1 MTIVRV
7 NIVFL
12 VILWSSA
19 LALEEMKRLDPTKAG
34 FSTERLLKISS
45 GMQKYIDDELTPGV
59 LTAIARKGK
68 IIHLETQGYMDVENE
83 IPLRE
88 DTIFRIASMTKPI
101 ASIALMMLW
110 EEGHFQLNDP
120 VSKFIPSFSRVKVS
134 SIETKKRYYY
144 QTCAYSYS
152 RISK

>member
-19 LALEEMKRLDPTKAG
+19 LALEEMKRLDPAEAG

-110 EEGHFQLNDP
+110 E
-120 VSKFIPSFSRVKVS
+120 
-134 SIETKKRYYY
+134 
-144 QTCAYSYS
+144 
-152 RISK
+152 

>member
-19 LALEEMKRLDPTKAG
+19 LALEEMKRLDPAKAG

-68 IIHLETQGYMDVENE
+68 IIHLETQGYMPKVLQ
-83 IPLRE
+83 IH
-88 DTIFRIASMTKPI
+88 A
-101 ASIALMMLW
+101 ALAAIRRATV
-110 EEGHFQLNDP
+110 LN
-120 VSKFIPSFSRVKVS
+120 
-134 SIETKKRYYY
+134 
-144 QTCAYSYS
+144 C
-152 RISK
+152 